1 MRDMRFFLCEP
12 RQDGSVAAISI
23 WKIVHFFLHTIKVS
37 DFLGYSF
44 LFLER
49 SFFVYQALYR
59 KWRPKV
65 FDDVLGQEHIT
76 QTLKNQILTEKTSHA
91 YLFSGSRG
99 TGKTSTAKIFARAI
113 NCLNPEGANPCNKC
127 SACKS
132 ALSGS
137 AVDIIEMDAAS
148 NNKVEDTRTIID
160 EVVYTPAELRKKVY
174 IIDEAHMLTQSAF
187 NALLKT
193 LEEPPSHI
201 LFIFATTEPHQ
212 FPSTI
217 LSRCQRFDFKR
228 ITPLDIEGR
237 LRYVAKNE
245 GFSISSEAIS
255 LISRISDGAMRDA
268 LSILDQCLSFGEK
281 EIGIESVIKVTG
293 VTDPEYVFDFVK
305 LLIDGE
311 ISECYMKIND
321 AYLSGRDLQKLPDEI
336 INVFRN
342 ILVAKTV
349 GNIDD
354 IEKILSA
361 GSYDAQKYLSLAE
374 EISVERILRYIDIV
388 SKSLTYQKTL
398 HNPRLS
404 LEMAVAGMAKSPD
417 NISFDG
423 IMERISELENKISS
437 GTLKIVPKKEEA
449 KKDVFL
455 EKEVSIIPDE
465 KKCEDKKVEKADEDE
480 YEQPDYPTFSE
491 EILVKNETHS
501 EEFDLKSCFDD
512 VIFKAS
518 VNAAPGFDEVLKNA
532 KRIFIENG
540 VEFYFTNEIFFQIS
554 KQQKFDECIKNAF
567 LEVIKKDVTVQF
579 IYKPDKEAFIKKD
592 DSLFDTLADK
602 LSE

>member
-1 MRDMRFFLCEP
+1 M
-12 RQDGSVAAISI
+12 
-23 WKIVHFFLHTIKVS
+23 
-37 DFLGYSF
+37 
-44 LFLER
+44 
-49 SFFVYQALYR
+49 YQALYR

-65 FDDVLGQEHIT
+65 FDDVLGQKHIT
-76 QTLKNQILTEKTSHA
+76 ETLKNQILTRKTSHA

-113 NCLNPEGANPCNKC
+113 NCLNPVGANPCNEC

-132 ALSGS
+132 ALDGS

-148 NNKVEDTRTIID
+148 NNKVEDTRNIID
-160 EVVYTPAELRKKVY
+160 EVIYTPAELKKKVY

-212 FPSTI
+212 FPTTI

-228 ITPLDIEGR
+228 ITPLDTEKR
-237 LRYVAKNE
+237 LQYVASQE
-245 GFSISSEAIS
+245 GFSVSPEAVG

-268 LSILDQCLSFGEK
+268 LGILDQCISFGEK
-281 EIGIESVIKVTG
+281 NIGIEAVIKVTG
-293 VTDPEYVFDFVK
+293 VTDPQYVFDFVG
-305 LLIDGE
+305 LLIEGK

-321 AYLSGRDLQKLPDEI
+321 AYLSGRDLGKLPDEI
-336 INVFRN
+336 INIFRN

-349 GNIDD
+349 GNKED
-354 IEKILSA
+354 IEKILST

-374 EISVERILRYIDIV
+374 NISVERILRYIDIV

-417 NISFDG
+417 ETSFEG
-423 IMERISELENKISS
+423 INERISELENKISS
-437 GTLKIVPKKEEA
+437 GTLKIVRNEKNEKSEKSEKREEIAQNVMLDEREDDKSQSEIDADNKEAEEA
-449 KKDVFL
+449 YEQNF
-455 EKEVSIIPDE
+455 S
-465 KKCEDKKVEKADEDE
+465 
-480 YEQPDYPTFSE
+480 EQPDYPTFSE
-491 EILVKNETHS
+491 ELLIEKEQGK
-501 EEFDLKSCFDD
+501 EEIDLKSCWDD
-512 VIFKAS
+512 VVFKAS
-518 VNAAPGFDEVLKNA
+518 VNAAPGFDEVLKKA
-532 KRIFIENG
+532 KRIFVENG
-540 VEFYFTNEIFFQIS
+540 VEFYFADEIFFELS

-567 LEVIKKDVTVQF
+567 FEVLKKDVMVRF
-579 IYKPDKEAFIKKD
+579 VFKPDKEAFVKKD
-592 DSLFDTLADK
+592 DSLFDALADK
-602 LSE
+602 LNNNDF